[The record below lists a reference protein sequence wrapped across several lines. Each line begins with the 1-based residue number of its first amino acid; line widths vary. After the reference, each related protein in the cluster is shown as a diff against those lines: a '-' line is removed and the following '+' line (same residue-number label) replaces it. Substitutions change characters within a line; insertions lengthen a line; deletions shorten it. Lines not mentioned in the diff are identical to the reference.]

1 MSDRPHPARSFS
13 LGTLLT
19 GLVLGS
25 ALLVAAAVTGVNYYF
40 DTQLAE
46 QAAEEEF
53 TSIALR
59 STQAAARLGRR
70 GERLAVAVQGQE
82 ALEAPVGE
90 TLHPLVRPMTQL
102 MRASDNIFSLFVGYA
117 DDRYLEVS
125 DLEATAGL
133 RAAWNARP
141 DERWVVVQ
149 IFTRD
154 GRRVELRRYLGVDLA
169 LRRSEQRT
177 SDYRPTT
184 RPWYASA
191 RPGEVQRTA
200 PYLLSLVGQRGIS
213 YTVGNELGTVAG
225 SIVLLSSLDELL
237 SSAQFPS
244 SFAALIFDSG
254 GRIIAGGGPDKRLAA
269 VSQASEVDGSAPV
282 YATLAR
288 LAGSVSDGATLRQIP
303 IDGEAHFVWIQSI
316 ESLGGANDRQFIG
329 ITGRRS
335 EILAAYRDQAL
346 LTLALSLAVALLLL
360 PLALLATRVISTPIR
375 HLAAESDKVRHR
387 DYAAVQRVP
396 TSIREV
402 GWLSAS
408 MVSMAASIQD
418 YEQKQRD
425 LHDSFVRLIAA
436 AIDQKSPYT
445 GGHCA
450 RVPAIA
456 STLAEAASQSA
467 AAPFDDFSLAS
478 EAEQR
483 EFRIAAWLH
492 DCGKITTP
500 EHIVDKGAKLEALYN
515 RIHEIRMRFEVL
527 LRDAEIACLKAVH
540 ERPQDAAV
548 LRGELQREQDSLR
561 EDFAFVA
568 ACNIGGE
575 AMDDAAI
582 ERLRRIAART
592 WRRTLDDRLGLSP
605 LEEVRLRDYPGT
617 TPADEALLADR
628 PEHRIARDGEASRF
642 AAFDFRMQPTPLK
655 QNMGELYNLSIRRG
669 TLTEEDRYLI
679 NEHICATIEML
690 ETLPWPDDLTRVPEI
705 AGGHHEKMDGT
716 GYPRGLDRTQLSTG
730 ARIMAIADVLEALTA
745 ADRPYKKAK
754 TLSESL
760 HIMRRMALDQHI
772 DADLFGLLITSGAY
786 RSYAEQWLDPRQIDA
801 VDEEALVAGLPT
813 ADTAEAHRK
822 VAVAS

>member
-1 MSDRPHPARSFS
+1 MSDRPRPERSFS
-13 LGTLLT
+13 LRTLLT

-25 ALLVAAAVTGVNYYF
+25 ALLVAAAIIGVNYYF
-40 DTQLAE
+40 DTRLAR
-46 QAAEEEF
+46 QAAAEEF

-59 STQAAARLGRR
+59 STQAAARLGQR
-70 GERLAVAVQGQE
+70 GERLAVALHGQE
-82 ALEAPVGE
+82 ALEAPVDDA
-90 TLHPLVRPMTQL
+90 LHPLIRPMTQL

-117 DDRYLEVS
+117 DDSYLEVS

-133 RAAWNARP
+133 RSAWDARP

-149 IFTRD
+149 VVTRG
-154 GRRVELRRYLGVDLA
+154 GRRTELRRYLGGDLA
-169 LRRSEQRT
+169 VRRAEEES

-184 RPWYASA
+184 RPWYTNA
-191 RPGEVQRTA
+191 RAGEVQRTP
-200 PYLLSLVGQRGIS
+200 PYLLSLVRQRGIS
-213 YTVGNELGTVAG
+213 YTVGNAQGTVAG

-237 SSAQFPS
+237 SGARFPS
-244 SFAALIFDSG
+244 SFAALIFDDE
-254 GRIIAGGGPDKRLAA
+254 GRIIAGRGPGSRLDSVNEAG
-269 VSQASEVDGSAPV
+269 EVDGDATVLS
-282 YATLAR
+282 TLAR
-288 LAGSVSDGATLRQIP
+288 LAGTATDGATVRELS
-303 IDGEAHFVWIQSI
+303 IDGEAHFAWIQSI
-316 ESLGGANDRQFIG
+316 ESFGGANDRQFVA

-335 EILAAYRDQAL
+335 EILATYRDQAL

-375 HLAAESDKVRHR
+375 HLTAESDKVRQR
-387 DYAAVQRVP
+387 NYAAVRQVP
-396 TSIREV
+396 TSIREA

-456 STLAEAASQSA
+456 SALAEAASRSA
-467 AAPFDDFSLAS
+467 APAFDDFSLAS

-500 EHIVDKGAKLEALYN
+500 EHIVDKGAKLEAIYN

-527 LRDAEIACLKAVH
+527 LREVEITYLKALRD
-540 ERPQDAAV
+540 RPEDEAR
-548 LRGELQREQDSLR
+548 LREELRREQTGLR
-561 EDFAFVA
+561 DDFAFVA

-575 AMDDAAI
+575 AMDDADI
-582 ERLRRIAART
+582 KRLERIATRT

-605 LEEVRLRDYPGT
+605 LEEVRLRDYPGS
-617 TPADEALLADR
+617 TPAEEPLLADR
-628 PEHRIARDGEASRF
+628 PEHRIARDDAASRF
-642 AAFDFRMQPTPLK
+642 AAFDFTMQPKPLK
-655 QNMGELYNLSIRRG
+655 QNLGELYNLSIRRG
-669 TLTEEDRYLI
+669 TLTDEDRYLI
-679 NEHICATIEML
+679 NEHICSTIEML

-716 GYPRGLDRTQLSTG
+716 GYPRGLDRTQLSTA
-730 ARIMAIADVLEALTA
+730 ARIMAVADVLEALTA

-760 HIMRRMALDQHI
+760 RIMRGMALDRHI
-772 DADLFGLLITSGAY
+772 DADLFRLLITSGAY
-786 RSYAEQWLDPRQIDA
+786 LSYAEQWLDPQQIDA
-801 VDEEALVAGLPT
+801 VDEDALVSGLPAT
-813 ADTAEAHRK
+813 DADEAHP
-822 VAVAS
+822 VAAAAS